1 MSKKTNA
8 LGRGLGALMGGDLS
22 NQEPEFGTA
31 TVVQSVKAPEVQ
43 QLVAVK
49 EIPLTQ
55 IEVNP
60 FQPRTEF
67 REEELQEL
75 ADSIVKIGIIQ
86 PITLRSIGENRYQI
100 ISGERRF
107 RASKRAG
114 LVNIPAYVREADDQG
129 MIEMALVENIQRSDL
144 NAIEIALSFQ
154 RLLEE
159 CRLSQEELAPRVGKN
174 RATISNYMRLL
185 KLPVEVQYNIR
196 SRALSMGHARALVGL
211 DDPVLQL
218 QLMQRIL
225 DEGLSVRK
233 CEEIVR
239 ELTQVSEEKLEEVTE
254 AAASHTSDSEANP
267 HANIG
272 YVAEMQAALEQ
283 RLGWGVK
290 VNGNEKG
297 SGKIVITFRTEGER
311 KELMRKLLQ
320 ES

>member
-1 MSKKTNA
+1 MSKKLPP
-8 LGRGLGALMGGDLS
+8 LGRGLDTIMGGS
-22 NQEPEFGTA
+22 NAQYSTPA
-31 TVVQSVKAPEVQ
+31 AQ
-43 QLVAVK
+43 QIVAVR

-67 REEELQEL
+67 SEEELQEL
-75 ADSIVKIGIIQ
+75 ADSIGKIGIIQ
-86 PITLRSIGENRYQI
+86 PITVRSIEGGRYQI

-114 LVNIPAYVREADDQG
+114 LTSIPAYVRETDDQG
-129 MIEMALVENIQRSDL
+129 MVEMALVENIQRSDL

-159 CRLSQEELAPRVGKN
+159 CHLSQEELSPRVGKN

-185 KLPVEVQYNIR
+185 KLPAEVQLNIR
-196 SRALSMGHARALVGL
+196 TRTISMGHAKAILGL
-211 DDPVLQL
+211 EDQELQL
-218 QLMQRIL
+218 QLMHRIL

-233 CEEIVR
+233 SEELVR
-239 ELTQVSEEKLEEVTE
+239 ELTQEQDAEKNTEVAASSDAKDD
-254 AAASHTSDSEANP
+254 AAALQGL
-267 HANIG
+267 G
-272 YVAEMQAALEQ
+272 YIEEMQTSLEK
-283 RLGWGVK
+283 RYGWGVK

-297 SGKIVITFRTEGER
+297 SGKIVLSFRTEGER

-320 ES
+320 EE

>member
-1 MSKKTNA
+1 MSKKLPP
-8 LGRGLGALMGGDLS
+8 LGRGLDTIMGGS
-22 NQEPEFGTA
+22 NAQYSTPA
-31 TVVQSVKAPEVQ
+31 AQ
-43 QLVAVK
+43 QIVAVR

-67 REEELQEL
+67 SEEELQEL
-75 ADSIVKIGIIQ
+75 ADSIGKIGIIQ
-86 PITLRSIGENRYQI
+86 PITVRSIEGGRYQI

-114 LVNIPAYVREADDQG
+114 LTSIPAYVRETDDQG
-129 MIEMALVENIQRSDL
+129 MVEMALVENIQRSDL

-159 CRLSQEELAPRVGKN
+159 CHLSQEELSPRVGKN

-185 KLPVEVQYNIR
+185 KLPAEVQLNIR
-196 SRALSMGHARALVGL
+196 TRTISMGHAKAILGL
-211 DDPVLQL
+211 EDQELQL
-218 QLMQRIL
+218 QLMHRIL

-233 CEEIVR
+233 SEELVR
-239 ELTQVSEEKLEEVTE
+239 ELTQEQDAEKNAEVAASSDAKDD
-254 AAASHTSDSEANP
+254 AAALQGL
-267 HANIG
+267 G
-272 YVAEMQAALEQ
+272 YIEEMQTSLEK
-283 RLGWGVK
+283 RYGWGVK

-297 SGKIVITFRTEGER
+297 SGKIVLSFRTEGER

-320 ES
+320 EE

>member
-1 MSKKTNA
+1 MSKKLPP
-8 LGRGLGALMGGDLS
+8 LGRGLDTIMGGS
-22 NQEPEFGTA
+22 NAQYSTPA
-31 TVVQSVKAPEVQ
+31 AQ
-43 QLVAVK
+43 QIVAVR

-67 REEELQEL
+67 SEEELQEL
-75 ADSIVKIGIIQ
+75 ADSIGKIGIIQ
-86 PITLRSIGENRYQI
+86 PITVRSIEGGRYQI

-114 LVNIPAYVREADDQG
+114 LTSIPAYVRETDDQG
-129 MIEMALVENIQRSDL
+129 MVEMALVENIQRSDL

-159 CRLSQEELAPRVGKN
+159 CHLSQEELSPRVGKN

-185 KLPVEVQYNIR
+185 KLPAEIQLNIR
-196 SRALSMGHARALVGL
+196 TRTISMGHAKAILGL
-211 DDPVLQL
+211 EDQELQL
-218 QLMQRIL
+218 QLMHRIL

-233 CEEIVR
+233 SEELVR
-239 ELTQVSEEKLEEVTE
+239 ELTQEQDAEKNTE
-254 AAASHTSDSEANP
+254 AAASSDAKDD
-267 HANIG
+267 AAALQGLG
-272 YVAEMQAALEQ
+272 YIEEMQTSLEK
-283 RLGWGVK
+283 RYGWGVK

-297 SGKIVITFRTEGER
+297 SGKIVLSFRTEGER

-320 ES
+320 EE

>member
-1 MSKKTNA
+1 MSKKLPP
-8 LGRGLGALMGGDLS
+8 LGRGLDTIMGGS
-22 NQEPEFGTA
+22 NAQYSTPA
-31 TVVQSVKAPEVQ
+31 AQ
-43 QLVAVK
+43 QIVAVR

-67 REEELQEL
+67 SEEELQEL
-75 ADSIVKIGIIQ
+75 ADSIGKIGIIQ
-86 PITLRSIGENRYQI
+86 PITVRSIEGGRYQI

-114 LVNIPAYVREADDQG
+114 LTSIPAYVRETDDQG
-129 MIEMALVENIQRSDL
+129 MVEMALVENIQRSDL

-159 CRLSQEELAPRVGKN
+159 CHLSQEELSPRVGKN

-185 KLPVEVQYNIR
+185 KLPAEIQLNIR
-196 SRALSMGHARALVGL
+196 TRTISMGHAKAILGL
-211 DDPVLQL
+211 EDQELQL
-218 QLMQRIL
+218 QLMHRIL

-233 CEEIVR
+233 SEELVR
-239 ELTQVSEEKLEEVTE
+239 ELTQEHDAEKNTEVAASSDAKDD
-254 AAASHTSDSEANP
+254 AAALQGL
-267 HANIG
+267 G
-272 YVAEMQAALEQ
+272 YIEEMQTSLEK
-283 RLGWGVK
+283 RYGWGVK

-297 SGKIVITFRTEGER
+297 SGKIVLSFRTEGER

-320 ES
+320 EE

>member
-1 MSKKTNA
+1 
-8 LGRGLGALMGGDLS
+8 MGGS
-22 NQEPEFGTA
+22 NAQYSTPA
-31 TVVQSVKAPEVQ
+31 AQ
-43 QLVAVK
+43 QIVAVR

-67 REEELQEL
+67 SEEELQEL
-75 ADSIVKIGIIQ
+75 ADSIGKIGIIQ
-86 PITLRSIGENRYQI
+86 PITVRSIEGGRYQI

-114 LVNIPAYVREADDQG
+114 LTSIPAYVRETDDQG
-129 MIEMALVENIQRSDL
+129 MVEMALVENIQRSDL

-159 CRLSQEELAPRVGKN
+159 CHLSQEELSPRVGKN

-185 KLPVEVQYNIR
+185 KLPAEVQLNIR
-196 SRALSMGHARALVGL
+196 TRTISMGHAKAILGL
-211 DDPVLQL
+211 EDQALQL
-218 QLMQRIL
+218 QLMHRIL

-233 CEEIVR
+233 SEELVR
-239 ELTQVSEEKLEEVTE
+239 ELTQEQDAEKNTEVAASSDAKDD
-254 AAASHTSDSEANP
+254 AAALQGL
-267 HANIG
+267 G
-272 YVAEMQAALEQ
+272 YIEEMQTSLEK
-283 RLGWGVK
+283 RYGWGVK

-297 SGKIVITFRTEGER
+297 SGKIVLSFRTEGER

-320 ES
+320 EE

>member
-1 MSKKTNA
+1 MSKKTDP
-8 LGRGLGALMGGDLS
+8 LGRGLDTILGGA
-22 NQEPEFGTA
+22 NAQYTTPA
-31 TVVQSVKAPEVQ
+31 AQ
-43 QLVAVK
+43 QIVAVR

-67 REEELQEL
+67 SEEELQEL
-75 ADSIVKIGIIQ
+75 ADSIAKIGIIQ
-86 PITLRSIGENRYQI
+86 PITVRTIEGGRYQI

-114 LVNIPAYVREADDQG
+114 LTSIPAYVRETDDQG
-129 MIEMALVENIQRSDL
+129 MVEMALVENIQRSDL

-159 CRLSQEELAPRVGKN
+159 CHLSQEELSPRVGKN

-185 KLPVEVQYNIR
+185 KLPAEVQLNTRTRTI
-196 SRALSMGHARALVGL
+196 SMGHAKAILGL
-211 DDPVLQL
+211 EDQELQL
-218 QLMQRIL
+218 QLMHRIL

-233 CEEIVR
+233 SEELVR
-239 ELTQVSEEKLEEVTE
+239 ELTQEQDAEKNTEVAASFDAKDD
-254 AAASHTSDSEANP
+254 AAALQGL
-267 HANIG
+267 G
-272 YVAEMQAALEQ
+272 YIEEMQTSLEK
-283 RLGWGVK
+283 RYGWGVK

-297 SGKIVITFRTEGER
+297 SGKIVLSFRTEGER

-320 ES
+320 EE

>member
-1 MSKKTNA
+1 
-8 LGRGLGALMGGDLS
+8 MGGS
-22 NQEPEFGTA
+22 NAQYSTPA
-31 TVVQSVKAPEVQ
+31 AQ
-43 QLVAVK
+43 QIVAVR

-67 REEELQEL
+67 SEEELQEL
-75 ADSIVKIGIIQ
+75 ADSIGKIGIIQ
-86 PITLRSIGENRYQI
+86 PITVRSIEGGRYQI

-114 LVNIPAYVREADDQG
+114 LTSIPAYVRETDDQG
-129 MIEMALVENIQRSDL
+129 MVEMALVENIQRSDL

-159 CRLSQEELAPRVGKN
+159 CHLSQEELSPRVGKN

-185 KLPVEVQYNIR
+185 KLPAEVQLNIR
-196 SRALSMGHARALVGL
+196 TRTISMGHAKAILGL
-211 DDPVLQL
+211 EDQELQL
-218 QLMQRIL
+218 QLMHRIL

-233 CEEIVR
+233 SEELVR
-239 ELTQVSEEKLEEVTE
+239 ELTQEQDAEKNTEVAASSDAKDD
-254 AAASHTSDSEANP
+254 AAALQGL
-267 HANIG
+267 G
-272 YVAEMQAALEQ
+272 YIEEMQTSLEK
-283 RLGWGVK
+283 RYGWGVK

-297 SGKIVITFRTEGER
+297 SGKIVLSFRTEGER

-320 ES
+320 EE